1 MLELFAIPVLI
12 KAADFL
18 FEEGRKIL
26 QERRERRQAE
36 LKANTSLAA
45 SNSDTDPGKSDA
57 FTREDKDV
65 IQTKDDL
72 LHQQIDQMLLNRY
85 KRKIRHELDLLE
97 TYTQQY
103 YWAKE
108 QFAKYGIDAPPITRF
123 RLQDAEDNIVAT
135 MKDLQESVSLV
146 SGKEVIISELQ
157 DD

>member
-1 MLELFAIPVLI
+1 
-12 KAADFL
+12 
-18 FEEGRKIL
+18 
-26 QERRERRQAE
+26 
-36 LKANTSLAA
+36 
-45 SNSDTDPGKSDA
+45 
-57 FTREDKDV
+57 
-65 IQTKDDL
+65 
-72 LHQQIDQMLLNRY
+72 MLLNRY